1 MKKRI
6 LTALLVFV
14 MSVSVL
20 PFSAFAKQHNNI
32 CMKKG
37 HNWVESECTV
47 CHTKCTDHK
56 KSNNWEKKVVEPTCT
71 APGYTVR
78 YRDCKICGK
87 ILEQGNP
94 YNATAKL
101 NHVYVKGKCSCGA
114 LATAPDANV
123 LRCGHKYQVKSQ
135 QAPTCTEPGYI
146 EHSCTNNC
154 KRSYFKEIIRATGH
168 TYSTFV
174 EALEPTC
181 TEKGHSAY
189 TQCAC
194 GEKKNYTEI
203 EATGH
208 TYSISVAAKPV
219 TCTENGH
226 TAYTQCAC
234 GEKKDYTEIISSG
247 HIYDIDVPAAD
258 ATCIQGG
265 HAAYKKCACGA
276 EQTHLGTAID
286 PDAHDFENGVCVL
299 CGAEEEVP
307 ETETTTPDSDEDD
320 VPETTGPSTDVEE
333 EETVCKHRF
342 GRFGYSFVR
351 ATCTEAAH
359 AKYFKVCKTCG
370 EEYDVHKY
378 HYGKALPHNYNIDV
392 EAKAATCIEGG
403 YAAHKKCA
411 CGEAEDHLMTTPDAN
426 AHHYVGAICEYCNK
440 SIFETAPD
448 TDDDGPA
455 GGNTET
461 PGDDGSS
468 DEETDDTN
476 TPTTTP
482 DEDTEDTDAPTTT
495 PDEDTEETACEHRF
509 GRWSYGGARA
519 TCTEAAYVKYAKVC
533 KDCGAEYDAV
543 KFHFGRPLPHTYNI
557 DVPAKAATCI
567 EGGYAAHKKC
577 VCGAEE
583 AYDVTTV
590 DPNGHKFVGGICE
603 YCHKGTHD
611 SDDADRELCDDHN
624 WVENEE
630 TKVEP
635 GCTTEGYVLYEC
647 SKCDGEYDAV
657 LDPAGHHFADGV
669 CVVCGASDPNAEDE
683 EDDGTDEDGTES
695 EDNES
700 AGGNNESAGG
710 SNGSS
715 DDEEDEDENDTPVVP
730 EKHPGCNNPS
740 NCNGVPLDRFGNP
753 DPTCTEPG
761 VYEVVWPCGKL
772 TTEVAPATGEHSFTG
787 GVCED
792 CNAPDPSV
800 EVAPPTTEESPEPEE
815 PEEETNTKKNLLTW
829 DWLGVNLIGNNKQ

>member
-14 MSVSVL
+14 MAVSVL
-20 PFSAFAKQHNNI
+20 PFSAFAKPIDNNKT
-32 CMKKG
+32 CKKG
-37 HNWVESECTV
+37 HTWVNSECTV
-47 CHTKCTDHK
+47 CHAKCTNHVKDKGWK
-56 KSNNWEKKVVEPTCT
+56 KQVVEPTCT
-71 APGYTVR
+71 AAGYTVK
-78 YRDCKICGK
+78 YRTCKTCDK
-87 ILEQGNP
+87 IMEQGQP
-94 YNATAKL
+94 YNITKKL

-168 TYSTFV
+168 TYSTSV
-174 EALEPTC
+174 EALAPTC

-219 TCTENGH
+219 SCTENGH

-247 HIYDIDVPAAD
+247 HTYDIDVPAAD

-299 CGAEEEVP
+299 CGAEEEIP
-307 ETETTTPDSDEDD
+307 ETETTTPETDEDEAD
-320 VPETTGPSTDVEE
+320 DEEVTD
-333 EETVCKHRF
+333 CRHRF
-342 GRFGYSFVR
+342 RRWGYSLVR

-359 AKYFKVCKTCG
+359 AKYFKVCR
-370 EEYDVHKY
+370 
-378 HYGKALPHNYNIDV
+378 I
-392 EAKAATCIEGG
+392 
-403 YAAHKKCA
+403 
-411 CGEAEDHLMTTPDAN
+411 
-426 AHHYVGAICEYCNK
+426 
-440 SIFETAPD
+440 
-448 TDDDGPA
+448 
-455 GGNTET
+455 
-461 PGDDGSS
+461 
-468 DEETDDTN
+468 
-476 TPTTTP
+476 
-482 DEDTEDTDAPTTT
+482 
-495 PDEDTEETACEHRF
+495 
-509 GRWSYGGARA
+509 
-519 TCTEAAYVKYAKVC
+519 
-533 KDCGAEYDAV
+533 CGAEYDAV

-577 VCGAEE
+577 ICGAEE
-583 AYDVTTV
+583 EYEVTTP
-590 DPNGHKFVGGICE
+590 DPDAHKFVDGICE

-657 LDPAGHHFADGV
+657 LNPAGHHFADGV

-700 AGGNNESAGG
+700 AGGNNETPGG

-715 DDEEDEDENDTPVVP
+715 GEEDDDNDTPAVT
-730 EKHPGCNNPS
+730 EKHPGCFSPS
-740 NCNGVPLDRFGNP
+740 TCNGKYLLKEGKP
-753 DPTCTEPG
+753 DPTCTQPG
-761 VYEVVWPCGKL
+761 VYEYVWPCGKL
-772 TTEVAPATGEHSFTG
+772 TTEVAPATGEHSYVG

-800 EVAPPTTEESPEPEE
+800 EVAPPTTEEPPVTEE
-815 PEEETNTKKNLLTW
+815 PEEEVVTKKFLLTW
-829 DWLGVNLIGNNKQ
+829 DLLNVNLIGNNKQQ